1 MKYIQVVICLIV
13 AFMMVPHKINAGSS
27 TNLDLTGT
35 NTCTSWLQTLVTIN
49 GTSIL
54 IPTCQT
60 FSFTG
65 TAKSEESACFPGSAL
80 VWKLSNK
87 NNEWKQIPIRNV
99 TINDMIM
106 TLLPQ
111 VNETDQ
117 SVSYIPTVDSVY
129 AFLDFQ
135 NDTQNQ
141 NKCLDMIRFTFDS
154 EACMLQPCQSEVTL
168 NHMIFKVNQ
177 TNKGGG
183 GGGGEFVPA
192 FQLQVG
198 DQVLMMMNQNESI
211 SEPVTIKSVLVYC
224 YQEDYYSPA
233 TFSGT
238 LLVDDIWYS
247 NYVSDSNRK
256 WTHEQMHQIFAPLR
270 WKHNIEHKLM
280 FVNQKPEPVQVGIHP
295 YAQLLMTLRK
305 HFDL

>member
-1 MKYIQVVICLIV
+1 MKILFLIV
-13 AFMMVPHKINAGSS
+13 ALMMVPNKIHAAAGD
-27 TNLDLTGT
+27 LDLTGT
-35 NTCTSWLQTLVTIN
+35 NTCISWIQTPVIIN
-49 GTSIL
+49 GTVVL

-65 TAKSEESACFPGSAL
+65 TAKSKGSACFPGSAL
-80 VWKLSNK
+80 VWKLTSK
-87 NNEWKQIPIRNV
+87 NNEWKQIPMRNV

-129 AFLDFQ
+129 AFLDYQ
-135 NDTQNQ
+135 NDTHIRQKQNKS
-141 NKCLDMIRFTFDS
+141 KCLDMIRFTFDS
-154 EACMLQPCQSEVTL
+154 GAQHQSEVTP
-168 NHMIFKVNQ
+168 NHMIFQVNQ
-177 TNKGGG
+177 TNEGGN
-183 GGGGEFVPA
+183 FVPA

-198 DQVLMMMNQNESI
+198 DQVLMMMNQNESESI
-211 SEPVTIKSVLVYC
+211 SEPVTIKYMEMYC
-224 YQEDYYSPA
+224 YQDDYYSPA

-247 NYVSDSNRK
+247 NYVSDFNNKK
-256 WTHEQMHQIFAPLR
+256 WTHDQMHQILAPLR
-270 WKHNIEHKLM
+270 WKHNMEHKLM
-280 FVNQKPEPVQVGIHP
+280 FTNQNQEPVQVGIHP

-305 HFDL
+305 HFDLYL